1 VEFGNIIPV
10 WCLWHIKMKILR
22 FGPPSTEGY
31 IHPFARGDDGDDGD
45 GGGGGGE
52 GDGGPDRGVRGCA
65 VGYSAESACTGA
77 SVRTPAHRNHRVIA
91 ITTRNSGVVVIQSI
105 YTDAVTQERF
115 EKEHILPLLEDAGV
129 AAYCIDTGR
138 DMLVVAT
145 TSAITIFA
153 VNAPTASSSAS
164 PSSSSSS
171 PIIRKLVF
179 GLGINPSLSSRV
191 KQVAAGQDHALV
203 LTNAGKVFS
212 VGCGKPDI

>member
-1 VEFGNIIPV
+1 
-10 WCLWHIKMKILR
+10 MKILR

-31 IHPFARGDDGDDGD
+31 IHPFARGDDGDDED
-45 GGGGGGE
+45 GGGGA
-52 GDGGPDRGVRGCA
+52 GGPYRGVRGCA
-65 VGYSAESACTGA
+65 VGYCAVSASASV
-77 SVRTPAHRNHRVIA
+77 SVRTPAYRNQRV